1 MLPEES
7 GSFSPDDER
16 EPVDPLSF
24 YLLLSLPLAMAG
36 KSRDTVP
43 NLRLRLCLHW
53 CLSITANPAR
63 VAN

>member
-7 GSFSPDDER
+7 GSLSPDDER

-36 KSRDTVP
+36 RGRNAVP
-43 NLRLRLCLHW
+43 NL
-53 CLSITANPAR
+53 
-63 VAN
+63 